1 VGTPPAA
8 PPALPPTHHGATQ
21 PVPERATRTRLARG
35 VRQVLV
41 HWQGEPAASA
51 TWEDVDNFIDRY
63 PSFQLEDELL
73 VEGGRDVMW
82 GRQYQRRP
90 RARDRARAVSKGP
103 QTQQPPVV
111 NDN

>member
-1 VGTPPAA
+1 V

-51 TWEDVDNFIDRY
+51 TWEDIESFIDRY
-63 PSFQLEDELL
+63 PSFKLEDELL

-82 GRQYQRRP
+82 GRQYCRRQKP
-90 RARDRARAVSKGP
+90 KAA
-103 QTQQPPVV
+103 
-111 NDN
+111 